1 MVVVTPLPDTN
12 GMTRLVLVSHSATL
26 VEGLAEL
33 LRQVAGSDV
42 SILAIGGGPAG
53 SLGTDGGR
61 VLSALED
68 SANGTGTV
76 VIMDIGSSVLAVRAG
91 LADLE
96 PDVLE
101 KVFVADAPLVEGALA
116 AAVTASTGAPPDVV
130 ANAAEEARNAR
141 KL

>member
-1 MVVVTPLPDTN
+1 MTPEPQPN
-12 GMTRLVLVSHSATL
+12 GLTRLVLVSHSATL
-26 VEGLAEL
+26 AEGLAEL
-33 LRQVAGSDV
+33 VGQVAGSEV
-42 SILAIGGGPAG
+42 SIHAIGGAGDG

-61 VLSALED
+61 VLRALEE
-68 SANGTGTV
+68 SADGTGTV

-91 LADLE
+91 LGELE
-96 PDVLE
+96 PEVLK